1 MCCLIALFS
10 LAFPRITLVVVWL
23 LDKPFIDQAYSNMA
37 VPVLGLIFLPLTTL
51 AYAWAFTF
59 ESGVG
64 SGGGILVI
72 VIAVFLDLGT
82 YGGGATTRGNSSRA

>member
-10 LAFPRITLVVVWL
+10 LAFPRITLVLVWL

-51 AYAWAFTF
+51 AYAWASTF
-59 ESGVG
+59 ESGAG
-64 SGGGILVI
+64 SGEGLLVI
-72 VIAVFLDLGT
+72 VIAVLLDLGT
-82 YGGGATTRGNSSRA
+82 YGGGATSQRKPARG